1 MNVFN
6 RAIKTIDYNLNNEIN
21 GIPFG
26 LDRFQKYLPCI
37 QKGRYYGIT
46 ANSGVGK
53 TQWTDAFFMY
63 NVVDFVKKNPNIKLK
78 IFYNSLEIS
87 KETKIIQGIGRQMFL
102 KHKKIIPIE
111 MILSLSK
118 SRINEE
124 TYRQICDLKDYFYN
138 LEEYVEFFDDK
149 VNPFGIYRAIKNYM
163 ISEGTVYKKT
173 IMIDDVEHEVFSHYI
188 PNHSDHYVLNIIDH
202 VGLLNNEVDVKTKQK
217 MDIKGTIE
225 KHSTNMVELRNNF
238 NIIPVDIQQQTAAK
252 ESLDSFKQ
260 GKLEPSLEGLAET
273 KLTARNW
280 DVAIG
285 VFSPARHEIPK
296 YKGYDI
302 TKLKDSYRYINVL
315 KNRYGI
321 SNVSDSLFFM
331 GAVNT
336 FYELPK
342 YNDPKINE
350 YYEYA
355 KGLERQ

>member
-1 MNVFN
+1 MSIFD
-6 RAIKTIDYNLNNEIN
+6 RAIKTIDHNLNNEIN
-21 GIPFG
+21 CIPFG
-26 LDRFQKYLPCI
+26 LERFQDYLPGI

-63 NVVDFVKKNPNIKLK
+63 NVIDFVKANPNIKLK

-87 KETKIIQGIGRQMFL
+87 KETKVVQGISKQMFIQ
-102 KHKKIIPIE
+102 HKKIIPIE
-111 MILSLSK
+111 TILSLSK
-118 SRINEE
+118 SRIDEE
-124 TYRQICDLKDYFYN
+124 TYKQICELAEYFYL
-138 LEEYVEFFDDK
+138 LEQYVEFHDDK
-149 VNPFGIYRAIKNYM
+149 VNPYGIYRTVKDYVIQ
-163 ISEGTVYKKT
+163 EGVVYKKK
-173 IMIDDVEHEVFSHYI
+173 MEIDGIEHEVFSHYI
-188 PNHSDHYVLNIIDH
+188 PNHPDHYILVITDH

-217 MDIKGTIE
+217 LDIKGTIE

-238 NIIPVDIQQQTAAK
+238 NIIPVDIQQQAAAK

-280 DVAIG
+280 DVAFG
-285 VFSPARHEIPK
+285 VFSPARHELPK

-302 TKLKDSYRYINVL
+302 TKLKDSYRYMNVL

-321 SNVSDSLFFM
+321 ANVSDSLFFM
-331 GAVNT
+331 GAVNM

-350 YYEYA
+350 FYEYA
-355 KGLERQ
+355 GKI